1 MEGLAELAFRR
12 HHAQIYRY
20 LRRKTGD
27 ADRAEDLAQEVFA
40 DAASALARGDWRPAS
55 MLAWLYT
62 IAQRRFADEVRRRRH
77 SYNGV
82 PLDDLLDDVPAPD
95 YGAGLAR
102 ALGEAISR
110 LSPAAG
116 HLHEASPR
124 LVLLRHR
131 ECDGGERSGGKDAL
145 PKGTDLSPRRSR
157 AAGHRHLKPGA
168 QELRLDREVLDLLR
182 HDPELLAIADA
193 VAATQLRAPDG
204 VPNTTLAERE
214 LGAEQGAVPE

>member
-95 YGAGLAR
+95 Y
-102 ALGEAISR
+102 
-110 LSPAAG
+110 
-116 HLHEASPR
+116 
-124 LVLLRHR
+124 
-131 ECDGGERSGGKDAL
+131 
-145 PKGTDLSPRRSR
+145 
-157 AAGHRHLKPGA
+157 
-168 QELRLDREVLDLLR
+168 
-182 HDPELLAIADA
+182 
-193 VAATQLRAPDG
+193 
-204 VPNTTLAERE
+204 
-214 LGAEQGAVPE
+214 

>member
-40 DAASALARGDWRPAS
+40 DAASALARGDWRPES

-77 SYNGV
+77 SHNGV

-110 LSPAAG
+110 LSPN
-116 HLHEASPR
+116 HQQ
-124 LVLLRHR
+124 VICMKLLRGSSF
-131 ECDGGERSGGKDAL
+131 CDIASAMEVSEAAAKMRFQRAL
-145 PKGTDLSPRRSR
+145 TC
-157 AAGHRHLKPGA
+157 
-168 QELRLDREVLDLLR
+168 
-182 HDPELLAIADA
+182 
-193 VAATQLRAPDG
+193 LRAD
-204 VPNTTLAERE
+204 L
-214 LGAEQGAVPE
+214 EQQGIGT

>member
-77 SYNGV
+77 SHNGV

-110 LSPAAG
+110 LSPNQQQ
-116 HLHEASPR
+116 
-124 LVLLRHR
+124 VICMKLLRGSSF
-131 ECDGGERSGGKDAL
+131 CDIASAMEVSEAAAKMRFQRAL
-145 PKGTDLSPRRSR
+145 TC
-157 AAGHRHLKPGA
+157 
-168 QELRLDREVLDLLR
+168 
-182 HDPELLAIADA
+182 
-193 VAATQLRAPDG
+193 LRAD
-204 VPNTTLAERE
+204 L
-214 LGAEQGAVPE
+214 EQQGIGT